1 MKGKSSLGI
10 ICLFIFVAAL
20 SRILPH
26 PPNFTAVGAMA
37 LFGAYYFKNK
47 AWSFAIP
54 ILALWFSDIILNN
67 IVYSQAGDTFT
78 LFNAGMIWVY
88 GAFIAMILFGIFFLK
103 KVNLS
108 RLLISGVSVGI
119 IFFLISNF
127 GVWATS
133 SMYPK
138 TGAGLIACY
147 TAGLAFLRNSLIGN
161 IFYVTLFFGAYEW
174 MIHKKSI
181 LVSQEA

>member
-1 MKGKSSLGI
+1 MKGKSSLSI

-26 PPNFTAVGAMA
+26 PPNFTAAGAMA

-67 IVYSQAGDTFT
+67 IVYSEAGSTFT

-88 GAFIAMILFGIFFLK
+88 GAFIAMIVFGIFFLK
-103 KVNLS
+103 KINLS
-108 RLLISGVSVGI
+108 RLLFSGVIVGV

-127 GVWATS
+127 GVWLTS
-133 SMYPK
+133 TMYPD
-138 TGAGLIACY
+138 TWTGLIACY
-147 TAGLAFLRNSLIGN
+147 TAGLAFLRNSIIGN
-161 IFYVTLFFGAYEW
+161 IFYVTLFFAAYEW
-174 MIHKKSI
+174 MVNRKSI
-181 LVSQEA
+181 LVFPRA